1 MLIAITTAGK
11 VGLGVTALVFI
22 GFALAASF
30 YFPRRNPEFPGDRV
44 RGFVWLTV
52 LLFAALLT
60 AVVVFAKEEEE
71 GHAGAE
77 ATPTHSA
84 TETTG
89 GQAGEGEPQAPPA
102 AEEGNGAGDP
112 AAGEKVFASSGCG
125 GCHVL
130 EAAGSSGAVGPNLD
144 ESQPDL
150 QLVVDRVTHGRGVMP
165 AFGDELSEQ
174 QIQDVAAFV
183 VDATSG

>member
-1 MLIAITTAGK
+1 VLIGITTGGK

-30 YFPRRNPEFPGDRV
+30 YFPRRNPDFPGDRV

-60 AVVVFAKEEEE
+60 AVVVFAKEEE

-89 GQAGEGEPQAPPA
+89 GQGGEEEPEAPAGGEGDA
-102 AEEGNGAGDP
+102 AGDP
-112 AAGEKVFASSGCG
+112 AAGEQVFASSGCG

-150 QLVVDRVTHGRGVMP
+150 ELVVDRVTHGQGVMP
-165 AFGDELSEQ
+165 AFGDDLSEQ